1 MQTTQQLL
9 ICSVNT
15 ATHFLLVLMSPSG
28 LKPLKEPRGVAQLTP
43 HSFCRCRQALSL
55 SPWHEPSSGPWKVP
69 TALWALGKPPPPAS
83 PAVGPP
89 CSTQL
94 QSRRE
99 AGSVINHRKIHGTCS
114 LCTNLR
120 QMRLFTRTQAAF
132 IQPSA
137 HCTSYRRLSHSFP
150 SLQAGGKTA
159 TEAKGSWVSLWL
171 LALTHDLALF
181 SHITSPPLVPS
192 RRKGHKAGFDS
203 ARELSQRK

>member
-1 MQTTQQLL
+1 MQTIQQLL

-43 HSFCRCRQALSL
+43 HSFCRCKQALSL
-55 SPWHEPSSGPWKVP
+55 SPWHEPSSGPWKVL
-69 TALWALGKPPPPAS
+69 TALWALGKPPPPTS

-120 QMRLFTRTQAAF
+120 QMRLC
-132 IQPSA
+132 SLA
-137 HCTSYRRLSHSFP
+137 HKQH
-150 SLQAGGKTA
+150 
-159 TEAKGSWVSLWL
+159 
-171 LALTHDLALF
+171 LF
-181 SHITSPPLVPS
+181 SPRHTVPLTGACLTAS
-192 RRKGHKAGFDS
+192 RLFKQEGRQPQKPRAPGFHFDFWHW
-203 ARELSQRK
+203 LMIWPYLVT